1 MTEGTILRTDTKGR
15 VVVTPE
21 RRAALLAEFDRSG
34 ISGAQ
39 FAKWAGIK
47 YRTFAYW
54 VQQRRRAQK
63 GIEGT
68 GAVKSRGEPGPEVRW
83 LEAVL
88 ENERKPLCEE
98 TKAPMGLVA
107 HGPGGVWIEI
117 TQEEQVRWAALLLR
131 HLGDRSS
138 C

>member
-47 YRTFAYW
+47 YQTFAYW

-63 GIEGT
+63 ALDGA

-88 ENERKPLCEE
+88 KSEGKQVPEEAKPS
-98 TKAPMGLVA
+98 TGLVV

-131 HLGDRSS
+131 HLGDRPS